1 MLRFRASLVKEILL
15 LLRDRGGLAILF
27 LMPAILVMIM
37 ALIQDAPFSEYL
49 EVKIPLALVDEDKG
63 DFGETIRQMM
73 DSSRAFDMTYKEWSE
88 EELKSSL
95 NRGEYVI
102 GIVIPKGISQHIAE
116 QSHLQAKKILASL
129 GFDEENAVQETTP
142 TESEKQIIKIL
153 FKPGTKPSFRNTI
166 QSALRQETGRLETQH
181 LMMSF
186 RALLGS
192 EGHNEEALSF
202 GNLIS
207 FEEAVTQNG
216 ATGGRELNSVQ
227 HNVPA
232 WTLFGI
238 FFIVLALAGS
248 MVKERE
254 DGSYHRLRTTPGSY
268 FPIMLGK
275 VVAYLSVSMI
285 QCVLMLGVGIY
296 IMPLLGLPALGLGAA
311 NGINVILV
319 SVSSGLAAIGIGIF
333 AGTLFNTNHQTSS
346 FGSVVIVILAALGG
360 IWVPIEVMPEI
371 IQKIAVWTPM
381 QWGLE
386 AFQRIFLGSGRF
398 DDLASELI
406 KLFLFFVVTIAISF
420 LIGKHK
426 RLF

>member
-63 DFGETIRQMM
+63 DFGETIRHMM
-73 DSSRAFDMTYKEWSE
+73 DSSRAFDMTYMEWSE

-129 GFDEENAVQETTP
+129 GFDEGNAVHETTP

-192 EGHNEEALSF
+192 EGHKEEALSF

>member
-1 MLRFRASLVKEILL
+1 MLRFRASLIKEILL

-27 LMPAILVMIM
+27 IMPAILVMIM

-49 EVKIPLALVDEDKG
+49 EVKIPLALIDEDKG
-63 DFGETIRQMM
+63 DFGETIRHMM
-73 DSSRAFDMTYKEWSE
+73 DSSRAFDMSYKEWSE
-88 EELKSSL
+88 EELKTSL

-102 GIVIPKGISQHIAE
+102 GIVIPKGISQHISE
-116 QSHLQAKKILASL
+116 QSYLQAKKILASL
-129 GFDEENAVQETTP
+129 GFDGVNTGLETAP
-142 TESEKQIIKIL
+142 PQAEKHIIKIL

-186 RALLGS
+186 RKLLGS
-192 EGHNEEALSF
+192 DMDNEEAISF

-207 FEEAVTQNG
+207 FEEAVTQDG

-254 DGSYHRLRTTPGSY
+254 DGSYQRLRTTPGSY

-275 VVAYLSVSMI
+275 VVAYLCVSMI

-311 NGINVILV
+311 NGMNVILV
-319 SVSSGLAAIGIGIF
+319 SVTSGLAAIGIGIF
-333 AGTLFNTNHQTSS
+333 AGTLFSSNHQTSS

-398 DDLASELI
+398 NDLVSELI

-420 LIGKHK
+420 LIGRHK